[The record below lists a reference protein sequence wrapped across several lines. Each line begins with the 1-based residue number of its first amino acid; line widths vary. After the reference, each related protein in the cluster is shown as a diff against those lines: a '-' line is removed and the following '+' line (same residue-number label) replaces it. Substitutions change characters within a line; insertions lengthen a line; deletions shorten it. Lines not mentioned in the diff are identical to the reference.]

1 MSHTTDFM
9 IQAHNRRD
17 RATILHAD
25 STSASLTHLANLP
38 RPEARGP
45 AHHPLPHIDFIN
57 LMGDR
62 LRHFNYDI
70 EDTRYYL
77 NRGHDQLFGVARVV
91 TDKPDY
97 QPVIGFR
104 NSHDMSCSAG
114 VALGMRVFVCD
125 NMCFSGQIVIQR
137 KHTLHIM
144 DDLPALIDDAILRLK
159 GINRT
164 QDERVIAY
172 KQCEIES
179 DTAAHL
185 LLQLHAND
193 ALPANKIRAVWDHYL
208 TDPLRYDYD
217 ASPTLWR
224 LYNAITWSWKRS
236 TAQLMGPIHK
246 RSAHVHTVLD
256 GEAHARGMFSVINGE
271 LA

>member
-1 MSHTTDFM
+1 MRNELMHTG
-9 IQAHNRRD
+9 A
-17 RATILHAD
+17 
-25 STSASLTHLANLP
+25 SGASLAHIAGLP

-45 AHHPLPHIDFIN
+45 AHHPLPHYEFID
-57 LMGDR
+57 LMQNR
-62 LRHFNYDI
+62 LRRFNYDV

-77 NRGHDQLFGVARVV
+77 NRGHDQLFGVARIV

-104 NSHDMSCSAG
+104 NSHDMSCAAG

-144 DDLPALIDDAILRLK
+144 DDLPDLIDNAILRLK
-159 GINRT
+159 QINRT
-164 QDERVIAY
+164 QDERVTAY
-172 KQCEIES
+172 KQCEIEQ
-179 DTAAHL
+179 DRAAHL
-185 LLQLHAND
+185 LLQLHANEV
-193 ALPANKIRAVWDHYL
+193 LPANKIRAVWDHYK

-246 RSAHVHTVLD
+246 RSAALHDGLD
-256 GEAHARGMFSVINGE
+256 TEAQARGMFNVIEGE